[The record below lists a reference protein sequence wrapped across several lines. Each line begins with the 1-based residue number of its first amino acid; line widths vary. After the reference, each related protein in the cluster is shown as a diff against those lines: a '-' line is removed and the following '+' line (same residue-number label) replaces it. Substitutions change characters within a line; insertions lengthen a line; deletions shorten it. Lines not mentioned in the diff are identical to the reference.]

1 MLQKELAKRLKSRY
15 DAKMD
20 GNGWLEVSSD
30 RTHTSM
36 TLPRAC

>member
-20 GNGWLEVSSD
+20 GNEWMEVSSD

-36 TLPRAC
+36 MLPRAC